1 MEKIKYFSCFS
12 GIGGFE
18 LGITNAGK
26 QTGTKTECVGYSE
39 VDRFAISVYEKH
51 FKGIKNYGDITKI
64 KTKELPKFDC
74 LVGGFCCQSHSIV
87 GKRKG
92 LEDPKGQVVF
102 DIFRIIKAKKPRF
115 IVLENVKGLLSSN
128 NGIAFKRI
136 ITELDELGYNLQW
149 QVLDSSYFGTPQ
161 HRERI
166 IIFGSIRGKTQ
177 PKIFPFTH
185 FTTKTA
191 LKDKWIVSHTNR
203 RTKVDV
209 HNYVNTITASY
220 HGPNGDGAPGVL
232 VGNKIRRLTP
242 LECERLQKFPD
253 NWTRCGKDD
262 ELISDS
268 QRYHQCGNAVC
279 VTVIE
284 SVFKKLFEQMEEL
297 K

>member
-1 MEKIKYFSCFS
+1 MEKITYFSCFS

-26 QTGTKTECVGYSE
+26 ETGVETECVGYSE
-39 VDRFAISVYEKH
+39 VDKFAISVYNKH

-87 GKRKG
+87 GKRGG
-92 LEDPKGQVVF
+92 LEDPRGQVIF
-102 DIFRIIKAKKPRF
+102 DVFRIIKDKRPKY
-115 IVLENVKGLLSSN
+115 IVLENVKGILSSDK
-128 NGIAFKRI
+128 GTAFKRI
-136 ITELDELGYNLQW
+136 IAELDELGYNLQW
-149 QVLDSSYFGTPQ
+149 QVLDSTYFDTPQ

-166 IIFGSIRGKTQ
+166 IIFGNLRSESR
-177 PKIFPFTH
+177 PEIFPFTEL
-185 FTTKTA
+185 TTKTT
-191 LKDKWIVSHTNR
+191 LKDKCIVSHAHR
-203 RTKVDV
+203 RTKVSV

-232 VGNKIRRLTP
+232 IGDKVRRLTP
-242 LECERLQKFPD
+242 IECERLQKFPD
-253 NWTRCGKDD
+253 NWTKYGEDN
-262 ELISDS
+262 ELISNS

-284 SVFKKLFEQMEEL
+284 AVFKKLFKPKE